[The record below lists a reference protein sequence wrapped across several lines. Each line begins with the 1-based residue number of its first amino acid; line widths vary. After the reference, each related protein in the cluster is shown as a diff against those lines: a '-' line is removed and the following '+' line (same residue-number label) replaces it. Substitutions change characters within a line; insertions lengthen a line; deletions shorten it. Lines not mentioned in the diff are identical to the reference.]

1 VPESPVIL
9 WDFNKKTIL
18 HVFKGLK
25 NGITNL
31 SFSPDDRFICATS
44 KYIKNY
50 SKRFFKNKKK
60 YFSKKLFKNYK
71 LSFN

>member
-1 VPESPVIL
+1 MPESPVIL
-9 WDFNKKTIL
+9 WDLSKKTIL

-44 KYIKNY
+44 KYIKKYLKEYLKTN
-50 SKRFFKNKKK
+50 KIFFQKT
-60 YFSKKLFKNYK
+60 F
-71 LSFN
+71 